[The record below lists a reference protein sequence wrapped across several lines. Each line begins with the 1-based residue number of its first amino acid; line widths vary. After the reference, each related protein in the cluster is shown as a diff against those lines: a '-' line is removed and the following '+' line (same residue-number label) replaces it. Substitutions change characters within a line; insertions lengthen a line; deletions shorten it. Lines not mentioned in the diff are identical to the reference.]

1 MIVVTQPKVDGFWPR
16 WSPFKGFSLLFDSPG
31 QSTSPFEDGL
41 VKLDCQ
47 VHTAPEQDIYG
58 RLVTGLDKIGLGML
72 INTYL
77 FCPLEPYSY
86 HTTVWDGLNDGN
98 ATQVMGEQIRPL
110 RQYLDQLPHSFTTDT
125 IFTEGIAQSPLATET
140 WDIQFQCDYLAK
152 WGNVGLAAAL
162 KPADPASTTR
172 YEQLKQARHELYDL
186 FEARFGLAIRSE
198 FAPHVSL
205 GYFANQEL
213 AKTASPQM
221 ARWQD
226 IIQQELN
233 NATITYQTISLYGF
247 IDMITFFKQS

>member
-47 VHTAPEQDIYG
+47 VHTAPEQDFYG
-58 RLVTGLDKIGLGML
+58 RLVTGLDKIGLDML

-98 ATQVMGEQIRPL
+98 AARVIGEQKRPL
-110 RQYLDQLPHSFTTDT
+110 RRYFDHFPHSFTTDT
-125 IFTEGIAQSPLATET
+125 VFTEGIAQSPLVTDT
-140 WDIQFQCDYLAK
+140 WNITFQCDSIVK

-162 KPADPASTTR
+162 KTADPASTIR
-172 YEQLKQARHELYDL
+172 YEQLKQARNELYDL
-186 FEARFGLAIRSE
+186 FESRFDLALKSD

-205 GYFANQEL
+205 GYFANKEQAEL
-213 AKTASPQM
+213 ASPQM

-226 IIQQELN
+226 IMQQELDD
-233 NATITYQTISLYGF
+233 ATITYHNVSLYGF
-247 IDMITFFKQS
+247 TDMITFFKRS